1 MKAMI
6 NNWDEIKGQS
16 IWINATLEEQK
27 EINNSRH
34 IYCLF
39 TTKTLN
45 DFLSCSIYLLDENN
59 KEITFADGEKN
70 NKFKIDVFL

>member
-27 EINNSRH
+27 EINNSRYFVVSSQQKH
-34 IYCLF
+34 
-39 TTKTLN
+39 
-45 DFLSCSIYLLDENN
+45 
-59 KEITFADGEKN
+59 
-70 NKFKIDVFL
+70 

>member
-16 IWINATLEEQK
+16 IWINVTLEEQK

-34 IYCLF
+34 ICCLF
-39 TTKTLN
+39 TTKT
-45 DFLSCSIYLLDENN
+45 
-59 KEITFADGEKN
+59 
-70 NKFKIDVFL
+70 

>member
-16 IWINATLEEQK
+16 IWINATLDEQK
-27 EINNSRH
+27 EVNNSRH

-39 TTKTLN
+39 TTKTLMI
-45 DFLSCSIYLLDENN
+45 F
-59 KEITFADGEKN
+59 
-70 NKFKIDVFL
+70 

>member
-1 MKAMI
+1 MKAMM

-27 EINNSRH
+27 EINNSRY
-34 IYCLF
+34 ICCLF

-45 DFLSCSIYLLDENN
+45 DLLSFSIYLLDENN

-70 NKFKIDVFL
+70 NKYFKL